1 LGLAFDN
8 GRQEPLSGFARV
20 FRAPN
25 SQGRRVWS
33 LARMSLNVK
42 VKGQRSTSPG
52 TKKRAVWT
60 EWTALVADNVAQ
72 AASATSRSL
81 RRGVFA
87 GMREL
92 GLADYRWALARI
104 SS

>member
-1 LGLAFDN
+1 
-8 GRQEPLSGFARV
+8 
-20 FRAPN
+20 
-25 SQGRRVWS
+25 
-33 LARMSLNVK
+33 MSRSK
-42 VKGQRSTSPG
+42 VKGQRHQEQ
-52 TKKRAVWT
+52 KRAVRSEHPALAVWT

-92 GLADYRWALARI
+92 GLADYRWALPRI